1 MTSDT
6 PGDAPAVLSAKPSD
20 EDIAAHQADLGRRIE
35 SAIGE
40 ARARAAEEP
49 STELA
54 RPEIEWNLWAIGPA
68 TYPPFGGFPTR
79 IVRVGE
85 WFYLDV
91 ILYLNSV
98 QVFPGLPSAC
108 ERISTMACD
117 FQVRLCTMD
126 LCKVVTGPADLNVT
140 DTVKIVAGRCYYV
153 RTFWWQAQPG
163 WEGLYEL
170 NITAWIRGCDGKITP
185 YVGFVTRVF
194 DVTWDIFYPYGP
206 GQGPGWQFD
215 IPIKFMIAP

>member
-1 MTSDT
+1 MASET
-6 PGDAPAVLSAKPSD
+6 PEGPPAILSAEPSD
-20 EDIAAHQADLGRRIE
+20 VDVAAHEAELGRKIE
-35 SAIGE
+35 SAIQE
-40 ARARAAEEP
+40 ARAAAAGEP
-49 STELA
+49 AVELA
-54 RPEIEWNLWAIGPA
+54 RPELEWNLWAIGPA

-91 ILYLNSV
+91 ILYLNSI
-98 QVFPGLPSAC
+98 QAFPGLPSAC

-117 FQVRLCTMD
+117 FQVKLCTMD
-126 LCKVVTGPADLNVT
+126 LCKVTPGPAPLNT
-140 DTVKIVAGRCYYV
+140 TETIVIRAGQCYYV
-153 RTFWWQAQPG
+153 KTFWWQARAG

-194 DVTWDIFYPYGP
+194 DVTSDIFYPSGP

-215 IPIKFMIAP
+215 IPIKFMIAA